1 LDSVP
6 TSTDASY
13 PAYIQ
18 YGGIAAPVN
27 CSNGLLP
34 DALMKTPYKNFAP
47 RLGIAYALDSKTV
60 IRTGVGIFYAQDN
73 SNSTFFD
80 LARNLAVRNSNFAT
94 TGKAD
99 LTYANA
105 FPASGGAL
113 VHVSSPYAYSVN
125 PGHRTAYTMQYL
137 FNIQRQLGN
146 TWAVE
151 AGYLGSVSH
160 HLAGFWNQNEGIP
173 SPTGT
178 AASHLPFADYGF
190 IQTVEDMG
198 NAEYNSFAL
207 KVTKRFSQGF
217 SLTTAY
223 THAISIDDT
232 SGIRVQGYDT
242 LFPQN
247 SYCIRCERGPSSF
260 DTRNRLVVAPLYE
273 LPIGKGKMLNINNRL
288 VDAIVGG
295 WQAGGIM
302 TLQSG
307 IPVSLT
313 IGGADRSNTQ
323 STYDRPDATGQA
335 SAASNQSTAGWWNRG
350 AYVENAAGAFGNV
363 GRDTAIAPGLF
374 SINAEVHKNWRM
386 PYNEHH
392 QVQLRVEAFNVL
404 NHPNFGE
411 PNANILQGSQIAGQ
425 PATAP
430 HAGFGVISG
439 LLSGVPMRQLQL
451 GLKYT
456 F

>member
-1 LDSVP
+1 
-6 TSTDASY
+6 
-13 PAYIQ
+13 
-18 YGGIAAPVN
+18 
-27 CSNGLLP
+27 
-34 DALMKTPYKNFAP
+34 
-47 RLGIAYALDSKTV
+47 
-60 IRTGVGIFYAQDN
+60 
-73 SNSTFFD
+73 
-80 LARNLAVRNSNFAT
+80 
-94 TGKAD
+94 
-99 LTYANA
+99 
-105 FPASGGAL
+105 
-113 VHVSSPYAYSVN
+113 
-125 PGHRTAYTMQYL
+125 MQYL
-137 FNIQRQLGN
+137 FNIQRQFGN

-198 NAEYNSFAL
+198 NAEYNSLSL
-207 KVTKRFSQGF
+207 KITKRFSQGF

-288 VDAIVGG
+288 VDAIIGG

-335 SAASNQSTAGWWNRG
+335 SAASNPNTGGWWNRG

-392 QVQLRVEAFNVL
+392 QLQLRVEAFNVL

-411 PNANILQGSQIAGQ
+411 PNANILAGLPIAGQ

-430 HAGFGVISG
+430 RAGFGVINT

>member
-1 LDSVP
+1 MP
-6 TSTDASY
+6 
-13 PAYIQ
+13 P
-18 YGGIAAPVN
+18 P
-27 CSNGLLP
+27 
-34 DALMKTPYKNFAP
+34 
-47 RLGIAYALDSKTV
+47 
-60 IRTGVGIFYAQDN
+60 
-73 SNSTFFD
+73 
-80 LARNLAVRNSNFAT
+80 
-94 TGKAD
+94 GKAD

-113 VHVSSPYAYSVN
+113 VHVSAPYAYSVN
-125 PGHRTAYTMQYL
+125 PDHHTAYTMQYL
-137 FNIQRQLGN
+137 FNIQRQFGN

-173 SPTGT
+173 SATGT

-198 NAEYNSFAL
+198 NAEYNSLSL

-288 VDAIVGG
+288 VNAIIGG

-335 SAASNQSTAGWWNRG
+335 SAASNPSHCGLVEPWRLRRKRCRG
-350 AYVENAAGAFGNV
+350 IRQCRTRH
-363 GRDTAIAPGLF
+363 RDRPG
-374 SINAEVHKNWRM
+374 
-386 PYNEHH
+386 
-392 QVQLRVEAFNVL
+392 
-404 NHPNFGE
+404 
-411 PNANILQGSQIAGQ
+411 
-425 PATAP
+425 
-430 HAGFGVISG
+430 
-439 LLSGVPMRQLQL
+439 
-451 GLKYT
+451 T
-456 F
+456 FQH

>member
-1 LDSVP
+1 
-6 TSTDASY
+6 
-13 PAYIQ
+13 
-18 YGGIAAPVN
+18 
-27 CSNGLLP
+27 
-34 DALMKTPYKNFAP
+34 
-47 RLGIAYALDSKTV
+47 
-60 IRTGVGIFYAQDN
+60 
-73 SNSTFFD
+73 
-80 LARNLAVRNSNFAT
+80 
-94 TGKAD
+94 
-99 LTYANA
+99 
-105 FPASGGAL
+105 
-113 VHVSSPYAYSVN
+113 
-125 PGHRTAYTMQYL
+125 
-137 FNIQRQLGN
+137 
-146 TWAVE
+146 
-151 AGYLGSVSH
+151 
-160 HLAGFWNQNEGIP
+160 
-173 SPTGT
+173 
-178 AASHLPFADYGF
+178 
-190 IQTVEDMG
+190 MG
-198 NAEYNSFAL
+198 NAEYNSFSL
-207 KVTKRFSQGF
+207 KVTKRFSEGF

-288 VDAIVGG
+288 VDAIIGG

-302 TLQSG
+302 TLQNG

-335 SAASNQSTAGWWNRG
+335 SAASNPSTAGWWNRG
-350 AYVENAAGAFGNV
+350 AFVENAPGAFGNV

-392 QVQLRVEAFNVL
+392 QVQFRVEAFNVL

-430 HAGFGVISG
+430 HAGFGTIST